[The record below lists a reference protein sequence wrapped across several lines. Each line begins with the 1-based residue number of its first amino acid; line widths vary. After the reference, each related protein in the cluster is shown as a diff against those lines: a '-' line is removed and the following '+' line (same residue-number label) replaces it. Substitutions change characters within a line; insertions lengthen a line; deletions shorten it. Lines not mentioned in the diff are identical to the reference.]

1 MQSCLEGNM
10 FDRETAKNLLTEVD
24 SILQSIDLPYFLS
37 YGTAL
42 GAHRDGDFTPTEV
55 DMDIGFLIEDFLPK
69 SSVFV
74 KLLLSKDYEVT
85 VLQGPFT
92 KPYIVI
98 VSKHNIKI
106 DMVALIPWNDQIY
119 GGGLVRLEPNN
130 DHPFA
135 GVYPGE
141 CFTCMETTS
150 MFGRLWPIPNQI
162 KKYLHHVYGA
172 NWTTPSI
179 VADHTH
185 HHHISRFVE
194 IRGVPKD
201 LLEQYK

>member
-1 MQSCLEGNM
+1 M
-10 FDRETAKNLLTEVD
+10 FNRETAENLLVEID
-24 SILQSIDLPYFLS
+24 SILQSINLPYFLS

-42 GAHRDGDFTPTEV
+42 GAHRDKDFTPTEV

-92 KPYIVI
+92 KPYII
-98 VSKHNIKI
+98 IANKHNIKI
-106 DMVALIPWNDQIY
+106 DMVALIPWSDQIH
-119 GGGLVRLEPNN
+119 GGGPVRFEPNN
-130 DHPFA
+130 DYPFA
-135 GVYPGE
+135 GVYPGG
-141 CFTCMETTS
+141 FFSHTVYTP
-150 MFGRLWPIPNQI
+150 MFGRLWPIPDQI
-162 KKYLHHVYGA
+162 EKYLYHVYGA
-172 NWTTPSI
+172 SWATSSI

-194 IRGVPKD
+194 IRGVPED